1 MLAFDPAGGA
11 PGLFLGL
18 ASAVS
23 WGAGDFGGGLAARR
37 GNVYG
42 VVAVSQALG
51 LVLLAG
57 LALLLAEPPPAPDD
71 LAWGAAAGLA
81 GGLGLVALY
90 RGLAVGR
97 MGVAA
102 PLAAVVSAG
111 LPVLFG
117 AFLEGLPRTAQL
129 AGFFLALVAVWLLS
143 RGQGPVQ
150 VRFAH
155 LGLPLLAGL
164 GFGLFL
170 IVIDHASER
179 AVLWPLV
186 AARAASLALMAG
198 LVLGG
203 RRGSPSGRQVLP
215 GRRMLGL
222 VALVGLFD
230 TAGNAFYALAAQAGR
245 LDVAATLSSL
255 YPAMTVLLARL
266 VLKELLAPRQW
277 LGAVAALIA
286 VVLIAA

>member
-1 MLAFDPAGGA
+1 MVPDAAGGA
-11 PGLFLGL
+11 PGLLLGL
-18 ASAVS
+18 ASAAS

-37 GNVYG
+37 ANVYG
-42 VVAVSQALG
+42 VVIVSQALG
-51 LVLLAG
+51 LALLSG
-57 LALLLAEPPPAPDD
+57 LAWLLAEPLPSRAD

-90 RGLAVGR
+90 RSLALGR

-117 AFLEGLPRTAQL
+117 AFLEGLPGVTQL
-129 AGFFLALVAVWLLS
+129 GGFFLALGAVWMLS
-143 RGQGPVQ
+143 RGEGDGLD
-150 VRFAH
+150 RLRLSH

-170 IVIDHASER
+170 IAIDHASER

-186 AARAASLALMAG
+186 AARVGSLALIS
-198 LVLGG
+198 VLAVGGG
-203 RRGSPSGRQVLP
+203 RGVLP
-215 GRRMLGL
+215 GRRALPL

-230 TAGNAFYALAAQAGR
+230 TGGNAFYALAAQAGR

-255 YPAMTVLLARL
+255 YPATTVLLARL
-266 VLKELLAPRQW
+266 VLKERLAPQQW
-277 LGAVAALIA
+277 LGAAAALIA